1 METLINLVDAA
12 IFWSLTVVFG
22 SLVAVLA
29 LIAGVLIVYFF
40 VEAFRAIWFFLLVA
54 VFVCLIPVEI
64 MLFLYRVALDVVCT
78 ACGLP
83 PRYYPAPE
91 CRPESIEPGRSPRA
105 AP

>member
-12 IFWSLTVVFG
+12 ISWSLTVVFG

-29 LIAGVLIVYFF
+29 LLAGVLIVYFF
-40 VEAFRAIWFFLLVA
+40 VEGFRAIWFWFLVA

-64 MLFLYRVALDVVCT
+64 MFFLYRVAVDVVRT
-78 ACGLP
+78 ARGLP
-83 PRYYPAPE
+83 PRYFPE
-91 CRPESIEPGRSPRA
+91 LVCRPELIEQGRSPRT